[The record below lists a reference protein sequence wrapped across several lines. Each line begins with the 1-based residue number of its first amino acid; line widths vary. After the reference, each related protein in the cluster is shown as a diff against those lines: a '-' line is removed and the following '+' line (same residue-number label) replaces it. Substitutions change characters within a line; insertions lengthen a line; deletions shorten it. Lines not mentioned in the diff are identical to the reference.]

1 MSDRKVALVTG
12 ASRGIGRA
20 TAACLAEAG
29 WDLLLVARS
38 GALLEQAAAE
48 ESGRH
53 GAAAA
58 CHAADLREP
67 PAAEAA
73 VAAALERFGRLDLL
87 VNCAGATKR
96 GDFFALS
103 EEDFA
108 DGFAL
113 KYHGAVRLT
122 RAAWPQLRA
131 NAGQMINIIGIGA
144 HTPTAEFTIGASVNA
159 ALVAFTKAMAD
170 RGLAEGVRV
179 NAIHPGAIATGR
191 LTSRIDALARQE
203 GLDPAA
209 ARARMAE
216 QQGITRFGE
225 PEEIGRAVVFL
236 ASPAAAYVHGAFLD
250 VDGGARKGV

>member
-1 MSDRKVALVTG
+1 MTERKVALVTG

-20 TAACLAEAG
+20 IAACLAEAG

-38 GALLEQAAAE
+38 EALLREAAE
-48 ESGRH
+48 SEAARYGI
-53 GAAAA
+53 GAGWQ
-58 CHAADLREP
+58 AADLREP
-67 PAAEAA
+67 AAAEAA
-73 VAAALERFGRLDLL
+73 VAAAVARFGRLDLL

-122 RAAWPQLRA
+122 RAAWPQLRERG
-131 NAGQMINIIGIGA
+131 GQVVNIIGIGA

-170 RGLAEGVRV
+170 RGLSDGVRV

-191 LTSRIDALARQE
+191 LTARIEALAQHE
-203 GLDPAA
+203 DLDPAA
-209 ARARMAE
+209 ARARLAE
-216 QQGITRFGE
+216 QQGIARFGE
-225 PEEIGRAVVFL
+225 PEEIGRVVAFL
-236 ASPAAAYVHGAFLD
+236 ASPAAAYIQGAFLD